1 MANLSRT
8 IGRFNSKINL
18 EIMKSKPEK
27 PKSKTQE
34 SEAEE
39 WDLSQGMGIL
49 PDGIPLTQNIGC
61 VGSKKEIKTPLK
73 HGN

>member
-1 MANLSRT
+1 
-8 IGRFNSKINL
+8 
-18 EIMKSKPEK
+18 MKTKPEDQK
-27 PKSKTQE
+27 PKVQE

-49 PDGIPLTQNIGC
+49 PEDVPLTQNIGC
-61 VGSKKEIKTPLK
+61 VGSKKEIKLPLR